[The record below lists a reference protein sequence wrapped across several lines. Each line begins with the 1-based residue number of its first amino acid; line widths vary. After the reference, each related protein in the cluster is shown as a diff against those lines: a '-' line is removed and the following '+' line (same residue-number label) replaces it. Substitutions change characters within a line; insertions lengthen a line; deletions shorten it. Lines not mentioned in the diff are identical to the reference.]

1 MAIAELSCVRLRS
14 GRVEHIYKHAADE
27 GWEPARGLEGAVVH
41 AYPGVP
47 LYTVEITAPPDG
59 RTLALL
65 EVREEDLEVTWT
77 PDQQVG

>member
-14 GRVEHIYKHAADE
+14 GRVEHACKHAAGE
-27 GWEPARGLEGAVVH
+27 GWEPASGLEGTVVH

-47 LYTVEITAPPDG
+47 LYIVEITGPPEG
-59 RTLALL
+59 GTLALL

-77 PDQQVG
+77 PEQQAG